1 MRLPDPIRR
10 PVVWA
15 FNRWLAFR
23 ASRVVSVRNVAA
35 ANTREAYDRIYGTPE
50 LLHEYLGPER
60 LAFYDEVAVRC
71 GDGALRSVVD
81 VGCGS
86 GHLLAAVLSRVSRA
100 PLTVGVDASPQAIA
114 RLREVVP
121 SAQGIVASVYDV
133 AQCLDHASF
142 DLVLCTEV
150 LEHLERPLDALEQLQ
165 LLRAPG
171 GRIVATVPDG
181 ETDDFEGHVSV
192 WSLDDFRAL
201 LSHAGTA
208 HVARL
213 TDGTLFGV
221 VQR

>member
-1 MRLPDPIRR
+1 M
-10 PVVWA
+10 
-15 FNRWLAFR
+15 
-23 ASRVVSVRNVAA
+23 RNVAA
-35 ANTREAYDRIYGTPE
+35 ANTREAFDRIYGTPE

-60 LAFYDEVAVRC
+60 LAFYDEVAARC
-71 GDGALRSVVD
+71 AGIGALRSVVD

-86 GHLLAAVLSRVSRA
+86 GHLLAAVLSRVGLA

-121 SAQGIVASVYDV
+121 SADGIVASVYDV
-133 AQCLDHASF
+133 ARRLDQASF

-171 GRIVATVPDG
+171 GRLVATVPDG
-181 ETDDFEGHVSV
+181 EMDDFEGHVSF
-192 WSLDDFRAL
+192 WNLDDFRAL

-208 HVARL
+208 HVERL

-221 VQR
+221 VQS